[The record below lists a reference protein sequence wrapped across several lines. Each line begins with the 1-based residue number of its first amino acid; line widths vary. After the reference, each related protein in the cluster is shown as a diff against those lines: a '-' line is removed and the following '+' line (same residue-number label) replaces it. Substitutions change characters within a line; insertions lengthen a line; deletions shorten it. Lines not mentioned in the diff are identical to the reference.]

1 MGLVL
6 NANDTEVPKE
16 LTPSEQLTWIAFLLT
31 KGQKVVDVDLLSQ
44 VTGLPNSTIYRCLR
58 TFKALYWLNKQN
70 KLLHIY
76 GVKERIILKIRVMFI

>member
-1 MGLVL
+1 MRMILKSL
-6 NANDTEVPKE
+6 KE

-70 KLLHIY
+70 KLY
-76 GVKERIILKIRVMFI
+76 TYTVSKKIILKIRVMFI